1 MLRLSLLALMTVA
14 LVAPAAYAEN
24 AAAAVRSGNSL
35 YRDGKYEEALKKYEA
50 AQVESPADERVM
62 FNLGNAQYKLGR
74 HEEALS
80 EHLRSAQARDTEM
93 GAQSRYNAGN
103 ALYRNGRLEEAV
115 DQYLRSLEID
125 PEDEDAKYNL
135 EFVRREIRRR
145 MNEQEQRQEQQQEQ
159 QEQQEQQKESQGKDP
174 SGGQGSPE
182 QQDQESD
189 RQQETPQQKEKEPER
204 QDDSKP
210 DEQPAPGQGAQPDET
225 HKRQATPPQKVSDEN
240 LQRWLDAV
248 EAETAENMKEFL
260 RKQQPAAGVVYP
272 EDW

>member
-1 MLRLSLLALMTVA
+1 
-14 LVAPAAYAEN
+14 
-24 AAAAVRSGNSL
+24 
-35 YRDGKYEEALKKYEA
+35 
-50 AQVESPADERVM
+50 
-62 FNLGNAQYKLGR
+62 LGDTKRRYPNK
-74 HEEALS
+74 
-80 EHLRSAQARDTEM
+80 ARDTEV

-103 ALYRNGRLEEAV
+103 ALYRTGRLEEAV
-115 DQYLRSLEID
+115 DQYLRSLEIN

-135 EFVRREIRRR
+135 EFVRREIQRR
-145 MNEQEQRQEQQQEQ
+145 MNEQKQRQKQQE
-159 QEQQEQQKESQGKDP
+159 EQQEQQKESQGKDS

-182 QQDQESD
+182 QQDQSSD

-204 QDDSKP
+204 RDDSKL

-260 RKQQPAAGVVYP
+260 RKQQPAGGVVYP